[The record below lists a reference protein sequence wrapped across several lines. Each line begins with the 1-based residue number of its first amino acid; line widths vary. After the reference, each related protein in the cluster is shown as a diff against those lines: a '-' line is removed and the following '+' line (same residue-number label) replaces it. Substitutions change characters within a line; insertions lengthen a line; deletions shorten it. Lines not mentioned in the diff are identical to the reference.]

1 MLSDEITTGSIT
13 STLAEKKA
21 FALKSHAYNLTEKK
35 FRVCLPHSCL
45 DCVSRFV
52 SVLVM
57 LTQTAGC
64 DSTGCPA

>member
-35 FRVCLPHSCL
+35 FKVSSVVPFLPS
-45 DCVSRFV
+45 S
-52 SVLVM
+52 
-57 LTQTAGC
+57 
-64 DSTGCPA
+64 

>member
-35 FRVCLPHSCL
+35 FK
-45 DCVSRFV
+45 VSRIPFLIHF
-52 SVLVM
+52 SLARADFSIASSR
-57 LTQTAGC
+57 AGG
-64 DSTGCPA
+64 SP